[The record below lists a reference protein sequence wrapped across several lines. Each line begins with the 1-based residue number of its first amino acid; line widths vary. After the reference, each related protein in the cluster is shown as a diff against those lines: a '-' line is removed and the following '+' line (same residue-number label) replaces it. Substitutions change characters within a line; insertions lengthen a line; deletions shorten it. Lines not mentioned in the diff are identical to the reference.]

1 MSQTFRFQV
10 ERDEAGRRLDE
21 FLAARLGS
29 LSRMRIGV
37 LAERGACAVNGVAR
51 PGGHKVAAGDAV
63 EVADDESKP
72 TAMTPERL
80 PLDILFEDDQLLV
93 VVKPAGM
100 LVHPTHSDMTGTLAN
115 ALAYHLNRFWIS
127 DFGFWIEG
135 EPALSPEGDDVRGE
149 ADPKSKIGN
158 PKWIR
163 PGIVHRIDRATSGLL
178 VIAKTQRALSVLST
192 HFQRR
197 LVEKRYVAL
206 VRGRVAEDEL
216 RISAPIGRDPASRPE
231 WNVREGGK
239 PSETRLRVLE
249 RAGERTLV
257 ELEPVTGRT
266 NQLRIHCAH
275 AGHPIVGDEWYGAG
289 AADGAGRLC
298 LHAARLAFF
307 HPSGGNRWMEFTSPA
322 PFAEVSG
329 EQ

>member
-115 ALAYHLNRFWIS
+115 ALAYHLNPFRIS
-127 DFGFWIEG
+127 DFGFRILDSLLVE
-135 EPALSPEGDDVRGE
+135 SPCQLKRTRRQSRRLLQ
-149 ADPKSKIGN
+149 SKIRN
-158 PKWIR
+158 RK
-163 PGIVHRIDRATSGLL
+163 
-178 VIAKTQRALSVLST
+178 
-192 HFQRR
+192 
-197 LVEKRYVAL
+197 
-206 VRGRVAEDEL
+206 
-216 RISAPIGRDPASRPE
+216 SANG
-231 WNVREGGK
+231 
-239 PSETRLRVLE
+239 
-249 RAGERTLV
+249 
-257 ELEPVTGRT
+257 
-266 NQLRIHCAH
+266 
-275 AGHPIVGDEWYGAG
+275 
-289 AADGAGRLC
+289 
-298 LHAARLAFF
+298 
-307 HPSGGNRWMEFTSPA
+307 
-322 PFAEVSG
+322 
-329 EQ
+329 